1 MITPS
6 QLVESGNFASID
18 FRLGE
23 GFANSVAL
31 TRIQLGRI
39 RPSLEKK
46 EVVRRITVVVAL
58 STV

>member
-1 MITPS
+1 M
-6 QLVESGNFASID
+6 D

-23 GFANSVAL
+23 GFANSVPL

-46 EVVRRITVVVAL
+46 EVVRRITVVVVL
-58 STV
+58 STVYT